1 MSSAGIRER
10 SQPLYADFSAWVQT
24 QGLAVPKPATRSLLA
39 TGIQKTESESH
50 RRNRKTGNY
59 DGGGPFYTS
68 RVSYDVSP
76 GYVRNAWI
84 NESTRKYSYTG
95 PFYPVL
101 NLTSEE
107 CSKLGVPSTFSKT
120 FDTFDQSAMSGD
132 GTTAISLCNPV
143 NPASNLGTAL
153 AEFRREGLPSLPGI
167 STWRNRTLRAR
178 SAGDEYLNY
187 EFGWAPLVD
196 EVTNVRD
203 AARNSRDIMNHYHR
217 GEGSNTRRRFD
228 FSSDHS
234 TVAFKTTQLPLGAEA
249 YWESA
254 GGTPSKVLTL
264 TKERKRWFE
273 GCFTYGLPSS
283 TDSWGKLVGIGSQAD
298 ELFGIALTP
307 DVLWELTPWSWA
319 VDWFS
324 NAGDVVN
331 NVTNFGLAGLVMR
344 YGYMMEETS
353 SIISIEYSPFK
364 YRTSKSNGE
373 ILSKGVSSGTC
384 SGKIEKVT
392 KRRVPASPF
401 GFSIG
406 WGFITHS
413 ACYFCSTWY
422 NQAVVAIYIATPT
435 CCASHSR
442 PNKECA

>member
-1 MSSAGIRER
+1 MSSAGKRER
-10 SQPLYADFSAWVQT
+10 EFPCYADFNAWVQT
-24 QGLAVPKPATRSLLA
+24 QGLALPKPATRSLLA

-59 DGGGPFYTS
+59 DGGGPFYTC
-68 RVSYDVSP
+68 RISYDVSP
-76 GYVRNAWI
+76 GYVKNAWI
-84 NESTRKYSYTG
+84 NESSRRYMYSG
-95 PFYPVL
+95 PFYPFL
-101 NLTSEE
+101 SLTSEE
-107 CSKLGVPSTFSKT
+107 CSKLGISPTVFHTYESSNTSSMSK
-120 FDTFDQSAMSGD
+120 D

-167 STWRNRTLRAR
+167 STWRNRTSLAR

-187 EFGWAPLVD
+187 EFGWAPLVN

-203 AARNSRDIMNHYHR
+203 AARNSRDIMHSYRRN
-217 GEGSNTRRRFD
+217 EGRNTRRRFD

-234 TVAFKTTQLPLGAEA
+234 VISFKTTQLPLGAEA
-249 YWESA
+249 YYESA
-254 GGTPSKVLTL
+254 GGLPSKVLTL

-283 TDSWGKLVGIGSQAD
+283 TDSWGRLVGIGSQAD
-298 ELFGIALTP
+298 ELFGLALTP

-324 NAGDVVN
+324 NAGDVIN

-353 SIISIEYSPFK
+353 SVYTMEYAPFS
-364 YRTSKSNGE
+364 YRQSKSDGT
-373 ILSKGVSSGTC
+373 ILKSGVKSSTC
-384 SGKIEKVT
+384 SGKIEIVT

-401 GFSIG
+401 GFSVG
-406 WGFITHS
+406 WEGLSPTQLAIT
-413 ACYFCSTWY
+413 AALGITKFL
-422 NQAVVAIYIATPT
+422 
-435 CCASHSR
+435 
-442 PNKECA
+442 